1 MNWLD
6 IVLLFIFVISII
18 GGARSGLIKSVTS
31 LAALILGVVL
41 AVRFYPQ
48 FGLWLQR
55 FIANQTGSRVVA
67 FVIILAV
74 VLVAGAIASYVLGR
88 AARALGIGWADR
100 IGGAVFG
107 LVIAAVV
114 FGGMLSALSSIP
126 GATGVRNTIDDSFVA
141 SLLLDRVLP
150 VLGGLSPIFDNPR
163 GWLDQPVPY

>member
-88 AARALGIGWADR
+88 AARALG
-100 IGGAVFG
+100 
-107 LVIAAVV
+107 
-114 FGGMLSALSSIP
+114 
-126 GATGVRNTIDDSFVA
+126 
-141 SLLLDRVLP
+141 
-150 VLGGLSPIFDNPR
+150 
-163 GWLDQPVPY
+163 